1 MKSQNRKPTGAQ
13 NLGEDDSRQA
23 TVSELAADLNLRG
36 ERWSYASDKPPRADV
51 KEYSK
56 RRVSFGVNDLGKIGK
71 LTQLIAG
78 IRGLGYTEADL
89 NPLAEPR
96 VGAYNGYVDDLG
108 VDADILDL
116 PVSSLAQMKDL
127 LQVNGFNGSAR
138 DFIVKLQR
146 VYCRKT
152 GYEFAHIRDS
162 ERREWLYRRV
172 ENADSAAARQR
183 ARKQRPYIYQ
193 MLLRAEVFE
202 QFLHRAYPG
211 QRWYS
216 LEGLE
221 SVLLLVN
228 HLVLEAI
235 SDKVDCLMFGMAHR
249 GRLNFLTHLLNK
261 QYEALIDEFSGIASE
276 RVATSEHHGWLTD
289 VKYHQG
295 GANLRDWNHDGSSD
309 IRLHMLPNPSH
320 LELTSPAV
328 LGAVRAILDKEHTAL
343 GVLLH
348 GDAALAGQG
357 IVAETLNLANLP
369 GYSVGGAIHI
379 VMNNQ
384 IGFTTAPSES
394 FSGEYATDLAR
405 GFDIPIVHVNGDSV
419 SDCVAAACL
428 AADYRKKFKKDI
440 VIDVIGYR
448 RYGHNESDDPSV
460 TQPEMYA
467 KIAKHPTLLEI
478 YGRQMIA
485 DNLLTADKFEDD
497 KRVFFEHLFNIKNER
512 ESAAKNNGLA
522 APDASA
528 PRLNLASYKLEIGG
542 LADVESEAD
551 ADLLRSINRRL
562 TQLPDKFAPHKLVG
576 KTFAKRAD
584 GLETGDIDW
593 GHAESLALGALIN
606 QGFRVR
612 LSGQDSVR
620 GTFGQRHAQIYDRK
634 NGKPF
639 NPFAQIGG
647 AGVFE
652 IYNSPLSEASALSFE
667 YGYSTE
673 SPNSLVIWEAQFGD
687 FVNNAQSVV
696 DELIVSGAAKWGQS
710 SGLALLLPHGYE
722 GQGPNHSSA
731 HLERFLSLAASNNM
745 RILFPTTAAQYF
757 HALRAHAI
765 ALKDAEVPAVIVT
778 GKSLLRHPLAK
789 SSLQD
794 LSQKRFQ
801 PVRTAIPDGKLETV
815 ANVVLCSGKV
825 FVDLLARP
833 NTAAA
838 KNVMFLCIEELYPLP
853 HERIKAE
860 IQKIPAENKLKYHW
874 LQEEPRNRGAFRYIN
889 GIRHRVVG
897 DNVLNYIGRPATASA
912 AEGVNWVHKLEQNA
926 LLEEAIRV

>member
-1 MKSQNRKPTGAQ
+1 
-13 NLGEDDSRQA
+13 L
-23 TVSELAADLNLRG
+23 
-36 ERWSYASDKPPRADV
+36 
-51 KEYSK
+51 
-56 RRVSFGVNDLGKIGK
+56 
-71 LTQLIAG
+71 
-78 IRGLGYTEADL
+78 
-89 NPLAEPR
+89 
-96 VGAYNGYVDDLG
+96 
-108 VDADILDL
+108 
-116 PVSSLAQMKDL
+116 
-127 LQVNGFNGSAR
+127 
-138 DFIVKLQR
+138 
-146 VYCRKT
+146 C
-152 GYEFAHIRDS
+152 

-440 VIDVIGYR
+440 VVARQIR
-448 RYGHNESDDPSV
+448 AAQ
-460 TQPEMYA
+460 T
-467 KIAKHPTLLEI
+467 
-478 YGRQMIA
+478 GRQDIRQ
-485 DNLLTADKFEDD
+485 T
-497 KRVFFEHLFNIKNER
+497 
-512 ESAAKNNGLA
+512 
-522 APDASA
+522 
-528 PRLNLASYKLEIGG
+528 
-542 LADVESEAD
+542 
-551 ADLLRSINRRL
+551 RR
-562 TQLPDKFAPHKLVG
+562 
-576 KTFAKRAD
+576 
-584 GLETGDIDW
+584 
-593 GHAESLALGALIN
+593 
-606 QGFRVR
+606 
-612 LSGQDSVR
+612 
-620 GTFGQRHAQIYDRK
+620 
-634 NGKPF
+634 
-639 NPFAQIGG
+639 
-647 AGVFE
+647 
-652 IYNSPLSEASALSFE
+652 
-667 YGYSTE
+667 
-673 SPNSLVIWEAQFGD
+673 
-687 FVNNAQSVV
+687 
-696 DELIVSGAAKWGQS
+696 
-710 SGLALLLPHGYE
+710 
-722 GQGPNHSSA
+722 
-731 HLERFLSLAASNNM
+731 
-745 RILFPTTAAQYF
+745 
-757 HALRAHAI
+757 
-765 ALKDAEVPAVIVT
+765 
-778 GKSLLRHPLAK
+778 
-789 SSLQD
+789 
-794 LSQKRFQ
+794 
-801 PVRTAIPDGKLETV
+801 RT
-815 ANVVLCSGKV
+815 
-825 FVDLLARP
+825 
-833 NTAAA
+833 
-838 KNVMFLCIEELYPLP
+838 
-853 HERIKAE
+853 
-860 IQKIPAENKLKYHW
+860 
-874 LQEEPRNRGAFRYIN
+874 
-889 GIRHRVVG
+889 
-897 DNVLNYIGRPATASA
+897 
-912 AEGVNWVHKLEQNA
+912 
-926 LLEEAIRV
+926 